1 MFSDELATA
10 TTAEIF
16 MSCMDHFMSAL
27 AKSLQL
33 AVH

>member
-1 MFSDELATA
+1 MFSDEPATA

-16 MSCMDHFMSAL
+16 MSCMHHFMSAQ
-27 AKSLQL
+27 AKNLQL